1 MCCMLIYHMY
11 ICVLYTNN
19 EIIFLLSSRKTLYVM
34 ILAAQP
40 LLPAP
45 ITPAQPRLGVP
56 GLSFCSALLLVDLV
70 FALVHCEFC
79 EGQGLRIGPEHSR
92 CSCGEIIQCTAHAV
106 SPLAVSLSCRPLSEL
121 PEQSW
126 LQHSV
131 QVNAVH
137 PVLTTGTHSISIH
150 PPFLP
155 RSSGDSRD
163 MGAHRHSNLQQV
175 SWQQR

>member
-79 EGQGLRIGPEHSR
+79 EGQGLRIELSIACAPVGRLPNVLPMLSH
-92 CSCGEIIQCTAHAV
+92 
-106 SPLAVSLSCRPLSEL
+106 PLL
-121 PEQSW
+121 
-126 LQHSV
+126 
-131 QVNAVH
+131 
-137 PVLTTGTHSISIH
+137 
-150 PPFLP
+150 
-155 RSSGDSRD
+155 
-163 MGAHRHSNLQQV
+163 
-175 SWQQR
+175 